1 MRIRIRIRDLFEP
14 GSGMEKFRSG
24 IRDKHSGSAALLLS
38 YYFVKMY
45 NSPSIQANLT
55 SKCLSRPI
63 VIFYDESAIKRGM
76 LRLVRQQAR
85 SAGGDQRL
93 HDPEP
98 RLRGLS
104 DQHPGLQLSPDD
116 GPTG

>member
-1 MRIRIRIRDLFEP
+1 M
-14 GSGMEKFRSG
+14 
-24 IRDKHSGSAALLLS
+24 
-38 YYFVKMY
+38 
-45 NSPSIQANLT
+45 
-55 SKCLSRPI
+55 
-63 VIFYDESAIKRGM
+63 KRGV

-104 DQHPGLQLSPDD
+104 DQHPGLQLPPDD
-116 GPTG
+116 GLTGKNRSLIR